1 MYNSVKRA
9 SRNETEAFLH
19 REIHRIQVAA
29 QRRKSKQGKDETFVC
44 QAGLAD
50 IDELNQENLPNTLE
64 LSSMTIKCHF
74 CGALGFKSE
83 VNITSDGLYNFG
95 SMCCKKGE
103 VKIRQPPSVPP
114 QTQELFILEMKMQNS
129 FYQIL
134 ENSILECQWLL
145 SNSVICH

>member
-1 MYNSVKRA
+1 MQKSFKRA
-9 SRNETEAFLH
+9 SRNETEASLH

-29 QRRKSKQGKDETFVC
+29 QRRKSKQDKDETFVC
-44 QAGLAD
+44 QAGLVD

-114 QTQELFILEMKMQNS
+114 QIQELFYPRNKDTKSLFTK
-129 FYQIL
+129 Y
-134 ENSILECQWLL
+134 
-145 SNSVICH
+145 